1 MYIYTSYERL
11 LIKRFL
17 FSKKTDGFISIF
29 SWFSIIGITIGVG
42 AIIIVMGVMNGF
54 REELTSRLL
63 GINGHLNIYSY
74 DNEIHKESVGFFN
87 GENLDYKL
95 SPLTQTQAFLVS
107 NNFSKG
113 VLLRGYNQKNLSAD
127 HFLPTSIVKGS
138 IFGNNINEVVI
149 GYALA
154 TQLGLKL
161 NDKFKIIIPQTD
173 NTIFGNIP
181 RFKTLTIV
189 GIFNLGMYEYDSNYI
204 FTHINL
210 ANKLLMLNED
220 SYNQIE
226 IFIKDPNQID
236 FFQSQ
241 INKKIN
247 ENKLDLYTTSWKQ
260 NNSALINALN
270 IEKNVMFL
278 ILTLIIIV
286 ASMNIISGLIIFV
299 KEKNKDI
306 GILKTVG
313 LSNKSLIKVFLS
325 IGLMIGLVGTFL
337 GGFLGVIFS
346 LNIKSI
352 QFFIENILNTKLFA
366 KEVYYLSNLPSKLN
380 ATEIVFVL
388 LISIIICL
396 IATTFPAYRSTKIDP
411 IKSLKN
417 D

>member
-1 MYIYTSYERL
+1 MFIYSSYERL

-74 DNEIHKESVGFFN
+74 DHEIDEESFNFFN
-87 GENLDYKL
+87 DKNLDYKL
-95 SPLTQTQAFLVS
+95 LPLTQTQAFLVS

-113 VLLRGYNQKNLSAD
+113 ILLRGYNKNNLLPD
-127 HFLPTSIVKGS
+127 HFLFNKIIKGS

-161 NDKFKIIIPQTD
+161 NDKFKIIIPKAD

-181 RFKTLTIV
+181 RFKTLSIV

-204 FTHINL
+204 FTHVSL
-210 ANKLLMLNED
+210 ANKLLMLDEN

-226 IFIKDPNQID
+226 IFIKDPNQIE
-236 FFQSQ
+236 FFQSN

-247 ENKLDLYTTSWKQ
+247 ENNLYLYSTSWKQ

-270 IEKNVMFL
+270 VEKKCYVPN
-278 ILTLIIIV
+278 
-286 ASMNIISGLIIFV
+286 
-299 KEKNKDI
+299 
-306 GILKTVG
+306 
-313 LSNKSLIKVFLS
+313 
-325 IGLMIGLVGTFL
+325 
-337 GGFLGVIFS
+337 
-346 LNIKSI
+346 LNINYNSG
-352 QFFIENILNTKLFA
+352 FYE
-366 KEVYYLSNLPSKLN
+366 YYFRFNN
-380 ATEIVFVL
+380 F
-388 LISIIICL
+388 C
-396 IATTFPAYRSTKIDP
+396 
-411 IKSLKN
+411 
-417 D
+417 

>member
-1 MYIYTSYERL
+1 MIIYTSYEKL

-17 FSKKTDGFISIF
+17 FSKKTDEFISIF

-74 DNEIHKESVGFFN
+74 DREINKEIFSFFN
-87 GENLDYKL
+87 DGNLDYKL
-95 SPLTQTQAFLVS
+95 SPLTQTQAFLIS

-113 VLLRGYNQKNLSAD
+113 VLLRGYNKDNLSPD
-127 HFLPTSIVKGS
+127 HFLLSKIIKGS
-138 IFGNNINEVVI
+138 IFGNNMNEVVI

-154 TQLGLKL
+154 SQLGLKL

-181 RFKTLTIV
+181 RFKTLSIV

-204 FTHINL
+204 FTHVSL
-210 ANKLLMLNED
+210 ANKLLMLNQD

-236 FFQSQ
+236 FFQNN
-241 INKKIN
+241 INKKIY
-247 ENKLDLYTTSWKQ
+247 ENKLDLYSTSWKQ

-270 IEKNVMFL
+270 VEKNVMFL

-313 LSNKSLIKVFLS
+313 LNNKSLIKVFLS
-325 IGLMIGLVGTFL
+325 IGLIIGLVGTFL
-337 GGFLGVIFS
+337 GSVFGIVFS
-346 LNIKSI
+346 LNIQSI
-352 QFFIENILNTKLFA
+352 QIFIENILNTKLFA

-380 ATEIVFVL
+380 SSEIIFVI

>member
-1 MYIYTSYERL
+1 MIIYTTYERL

-74 DNEIHKESVGFFN
+74 EKEIYKESISFFN
-87 GENLDYKL
+87 DENLAYKL

-107 NNFSKG
+107 NNVSKG
-113 VLLRGYNQKNLSAD
+113 VILRGYNNKHLSAD
-127 HFLPTSIVKGS
+127 HFLLNNIIEGS

-154 TQLGLKL
+154 AQLDLKL
-161 NDKFKIIIPQTD
+161 KDKFKIIIPKTD

-181 RFKTLTIV
+181 RFKTLSIV

-204 FTHINL
+204 FTHVSL
-210 ANKLLMLNED
+210 ANKLLMLRDD

-236 FFQSQ
+236 FFQ
-241 INKKIN
+241 IDIDKKIN
-247 ENKLDLYTTSWKQ
+247 ENNLGLYSTSWKQ

-306 GILKTVG
+306 GILKTIG

-325 IGLMIGLVGTFL
+325 IGLIIGLIGTFL
-337 GGFLGVIFS
+337 GGLFGVVFS

-380 ATEIVFVL
+380 SSEVFFVL
-388 LISIIICL
+388 LISILICL

>member
-1 MYIYTSYERL
+1 MIIYTSYEKL

-63 GINGHLNIYSY
+63 GINGHLNIYSN
-74 DNEIHKESVGFFN
+74 DREIDKEIFSFFN
-87 GENLDYKL
+87 DENLDYKL
-95 SPLTQTQAFLVS
+95 SPLTQTQAFLIS

-113 VLLRGYNQKNLSAD
+113 VLLRGYNKENLSAD
-127 HFLPTSIVKGS
+127 HFLLSKIIKGS
-138 IFGNNINEVVI
+138 IFGSNMNEVVI

-154 TQLGLKL
+154 SQLGLKL
-161 NDKFKIIIPQTD
+161 NDKFKIVIPQTD

-181 RFKTLTIV
+181 RFKTLSIV

-204 FTHINL
+204 FTHVSL
-210 ANKLLMLNED
+210 ANKLLMLNND

-236 FFQSQ
+236 FFQDN

-247 ENKLDLYTTSWKQ
+247 ENKLDLYSTSWKQ
-260 NNSALINALN
+260 NNSVLINALN
-270 IEKNVMFL
+270 VEKNVMFL

-313 LSNKSLIKVFLS
+313 LNNKSLIKVFLS
-325 IGLMIGLVGTFL
+325 IGLIIGLVGTFL
-337 GGFLGVIFS
+337 GSLLGIVFS

-380 ATEIVFVL
+380 SSEIIFCYSNINYYL
-388 LISIIICL
+388 PYCHNISCI
-396 IATTFPAYRSTKIDP
+396 
-411 IKSLKN
+411 
-417 D
+417 